1 MEDKEP
7 KQEQETKV
15 NLDDIPEYQDKLSQ
29 SIIKYCRE
37 KGETDEQ
44 ILAGLKAFL

>member
-1 MEDKEP
+1 MTE
-7 KQEQETKV
+7 EQKETK
-15 NLDDIPEYQDKLSQ
+15 LRPEDMLEYQDKLSQ

-44 ILAGLKAFL
+44 ILDGLKAFL